1 MEGALPLD
9 EGRAPTVADLG
20 PHSPGSISSSLMPY
34 GMEEDSWSGENQEQQ
49 DQTLEQV
56 EAEEEGN
63 LPVEEATS
71 KLRMVPA
78 CLP

>member
-9 EGRAPTVADLG
+9 EGRAPTVANLG

-49 DQTLEQV
+49 DQTLEKV
-56 EAEEEGN
+56 EAEGEEN
-63 LPVEEATS
+63 L
-71 KLRMVPA
+71 
-78 CLP
+78 